1 MYEQQKNKETFTPV
15 INHRSGD
22 NSERRNL
29 DQFLNDQ
36 NNFSKKVQKKRKDL
50 LIEK

>member
-1 MYEQQKNKETFTPV
+1 MYEHQKKEETFTPA
-15 INHRSGD
+15 INHRRGD

-36 NNFSKKVQKKRKDL
+36 NNFSKKVQKKKK
-50 LIEK
+50 IY